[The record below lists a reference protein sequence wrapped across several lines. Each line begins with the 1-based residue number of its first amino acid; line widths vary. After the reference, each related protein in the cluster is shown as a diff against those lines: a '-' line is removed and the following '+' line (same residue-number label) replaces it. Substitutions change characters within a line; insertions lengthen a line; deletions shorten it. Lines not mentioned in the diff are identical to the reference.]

1 MWRGGKRRRGG
12 RLHERGRFVSEGGKI
27 PRLRERGR
35 RELGFFS
42 SRTTGVAYMAYI
54 AGYRLHYQT
63 PSLVANGERCFSFF
77 FFFLFFF
84 LFYASHI
91 IHT

>member
-35 RELGFFS
+35 RE
-42 SRTTGVAYMAYI
+42 RTGILFLANNGCSIHGI
-54 AGYRLHYQT
+54 ADY
-63 PSLVANGERCFSFF
+63 
-77 FFFLFFF
+77 
-84 LFYASHI
+84 
-91 IHT
+91 